1 MHRLIGKWT
10 ELRTQRCNHPAR
22 QIQVTAIRITEMLLD
37 RNHFLLADKTV
48 PATERLC
55 VLRGVLLVVVDITT
69 HDVGGIFRDIQTC
82 LKTILETHAHGVLC
96 VNAVR
101 GCSDT
106 G

>member
-1 MHRLIGKWT
+1 
-10 ELRTQRCNHPAR
+10 
-22 QIQVTAIRITEMLLD
+22 MLLD
-37 RNHFLLADKTV
+37 GNHLLLTNKTM
-48 PATERLC
+48 PATERLR

-82 LKTILETHAHGVLC
+82 LKTILETHTHGVLC

-106 G
+106 GQFFYLLEIMTHSAPPLFTDSFLMCEL